1 MKKIFTILLS
11 AAMVLFAASCTQVE
25 KTVVST
31 GESVAPVIVSGST
44 ASGLSATYTPGQL
57 VINGE
62 TVARKL
68 MHHFF
73 AAVKIDSADVSIAV
87 ASKDNPESNT
97 VTATAATVNSLLVS
111 RGFENG
117 SQVHVVFVLRA
128 GLSDVANT
136 GFVDSEETLEM
147 DVTVKAVVEEL
158 TYFADYSDYTE
169 VSKWSVIGAITSIEC
184 NWDADHEVFMKTN
197 GVAYVYEGLELK
209 ASDQFKFR
217 YNADWGT
224 NIGAEGSVEPFKV
237 ALGTEYPGAGGGKNL
252 AVAEDGV
259 YDLFVIRDST
269 KTEAEA
275 KPEDYVY
282 KVIKHYDNPYK
293 DWTASDVWTVI
304 GSIVSIGCNWDA
316 DHEAPM
322 ISDGTWW
329 VCRNLELKST
339 DEFKFRKDHDWAVNI
354 GLDGDKA
361 AAAPL
366 GVLNTGKGGGPNI
379 MVAEDGKYDLLVKP
393 AAAEGEDDVFEIC
406 VAGTVPVFE

>member
-197 GVAYVYEGLELK
+197 GVAHVYEGLELK

-293 DWTASDVWTVI
+293 DWTASDVWSVI
-304 GSIVSIGCNWDA
+304 GSIASTGNSWGND
-316 DHEAPM
+316 EPM
-322 ISDGTWW
+322 ISNGTWW

-339 DEFKFRKDHDWAVNI
+339 DEFKFRKDHDWAVNV
-354 GLDGDKA
+354 GCTANEATAATLGTLLEGKQDGK
-361 AAAPL
+361 
-366 GVLNTGKGGGPNI
+366 NI
-379 MVAEDGKYDLLVKP
+379 KVPEDGKYDLLINPTENVY
-393 AAAEGEDDVFEIC
+393 EVC

>member
-169 VSKWSVIGAITSIEC
+169 VSKWSVIGAIESTSN
-184 NWDADHEVFMKTN
+184 NWGNDEAMKTN
-197 GVAYVYEGLELK
+197 GVAHVYEGLELK
-209 ASDQFKFR
+209 TTDQFKFR

-252 AVAEDGV
+252 AVPEDGK
-259 YDLFVIRDST
+259 YDLFVIRDTT

-275 KPEDYVY
+275 KPENYVY

-293 DWTASDVWTVI
+293 DWTASDVWSVI
-304 GSIVSIGCNWDA
+304 GSIASTGNSWGND
-316 DHEAPM
+316 EPM
-322 ISDGTWW
+322 ISNGKWW
-329 VCRNLELKST
+329 VCRNLKLTSK

-354 GLDGDKA
+354 GHEGKDPA
-361 AAAPL
+361 AMAL
-366 GVLNTGKGGGPNI
+366 GVLITGKGGGGNI
-379 MVAEDGKYDLLVKP
+379 QVPDDGTYDLLVNP
-393 AAAEGEDDVFEIC
+393 EDNVFEIC

>member
-1 MKKIFTILLS
+1 
-11 AAMVLFAASCTQVE
+11 MVLFAASCTQVE

-97 VTATAATVNSLLVS
+97 VTAPAATVNSLLVS

-169 VSKWSVIGAITSIEC
+169 VSKWSVIGAIESTGNSWNQDE
-184 NWDADHEVFMKTN
+184 AMKTN
-197 GVAYVYEGLELK
+197 GVAHVYEGLELK

-252 AVAEDGV
+252 AVSEDGV

-293 DWTASDVWTVI
+293 DWTASDVWSVI
-304 GSIVSIGCNWDA
+304 GSIASTGNSWGND
-316 DHEAPM
+316 EPM
-322 ISDGTWW
+322 ISNGKWW
-329 VCRNLELKST
+329 VCRKLKLTSK
-339 DEFKFRKDHDWAVNI
+339 DEFKFRKDHDWGVNI

-379 MVAEDGKYDLLVKP
+379 MVAEDGTYDLLVNP
-393 AAAEGEDDVFEIC
+393 EDNVFEIC

>member
-158 TYFADYSDYTE
+158 SYFADYSDYTE
-169 VSKWSVIGAITSIEC
+169 VSKWSVIGSIASTE
-184 NWDADHEVFMKTN
+184 NGWNKDEAMKTN
-197 GVAYVYEGLELK
+197 GIAHVCEGLALAADDE
-209 ASDQFKFR
+209 FKFR
-217 YNADWGT
+217 YEADWGT
-224 NIGAEGSVEPFKV
+224 NIGLDAKDPTAV
-237 ALGTEYPGAGGGKNL
+237 AIGNEYPGKGGGANIK
-252 AVAEDGV
+252 VPEDGV
-259 YDLFVIRDST
+259 YDLFVIRDSL

-275 KPEDYVY
+275 KPEDYIF

-293 DWTASDVWTVI
+293 DWTASDVWSVI
-304 GSIVSIGCNWDA
+304 GSIASTGNGWNQD
-316 DHEAPM
+316 EPM
-322 ISDGTWW
+322 ISNGTWW
-329 VCRNLELKST
+329 VCRNLKLTSE
-339 DEFKFRKDHDWAVNI
+339 DEFKFRKDHDWGVNI

-379 MVAEDGKYDLLVKP
+379 MVAEDGTYDLLVKP

>member
-169 VSKWSVIGAITSIEC
+169 VSKWSVIGAIESTSN
-184 NWDADHEVFMKTN
+184 NWGNDEAMKTN
-197 GVAYVYEGLELK
+197 GVAHVYEGLELK
-209 ASDQFKFR
+209 TTDQFKFR

-252 AVAEDGV
+252 AVPEDGK
-259 YDLFVIRDST
+259 YDLFVIRDTT

-275 KPEDYVY
+275 KPENYVY

-293 DWTASDVWTVI
+293 DWTASDVWSVI
-304 GSIVSIGCNWDA
+304 GSIASTGNSWGND
-316 DHEAPM
+316 EPM
-322 ISDGTWW
+322 ISNGTWW

>member
-87 ASKDNPESNT
+87 ASKDNPETNT
-97 VTATAATVNSLLVS
+97 VTAPAATVNSLLVS

-197 GVAYVYEGLELK
+197 GVAHVYEGLELK

-252 AVAEDGV
+252 AVSEDGV

-293 DWTASDVWTVI
+293 DWTASDVWSVI
-304 GSIVSIGCNWDA
+304 GSIASTGNSWGND
-316 DHEAPM
+316 EPM
-322 ISDGTWW
+322 ISNGKWW
-329 VCRNLELKST
+329 VCRNLKLTSK
-339 DEFKFRKDHDWAVNI
+339 DEFKFRKDHDWGVNI
-354 GLDGDKA
+354 GHEGKDA
-361 AAAPL
+361 AAMAL
-366 GVLNTGKGGGPNI
+366 GVLITGKGGGGNI
-379 MVAEDGKYDLLVKP
+379 QVPDDGTYDLLVNP
-393 AAAEGEDDVFEIC
+393 EDNVFEIC

>member
-73 AAVKIDSADVSIAV
+73 AAVKIDSSDVSIAV

-197 GVAYVYEGLELK
+197 GVAHVYEGLELK

-252 AVAEDGV
+252 AVSEDGV

-293 DWTASDVWTVI
+293 DWTASDVWSVI
-304 GSIVSIGCNWDA
+304 GSIASTGNSWGND
-316 DHEAPM
+316 EPM
-322 ISDGTWW
+322 ISNGKWW
-329 VCRNLELKST
+329 VCRNLKLTSK
-339 DEFKFRKDHDWAVNI
+339 DEFKFRKDHDWGVNI

-379 MVAEDGKYDLLVKP
+379 MVAEDGTYDLLVKP